1 MDDFNLL
8 VGREPVDRIDDF
20 VKRQFPNHL
29 LPFIEFTGGI
39 LASSPSCHSKVYRS
53 LRNRQSHCPAQP
65 NRSPWPPR
73 MIRHLVER
81 MSRNRAFRRWLP
93 QSFGGRPVYLSGDS
107 ALSYLKPD

>member
-1 MDDFNLL
+1 
-8 VGREPVDRIDDF
+8 
-20 VKRQFPNHL
+20 
-29 LPFIEFTGGI
+29 
-39 LASSPSCHSKVYRS
+39 
-53 LRNRQSHCPAQP
+53 
-65 NRSPWPPR
+65 